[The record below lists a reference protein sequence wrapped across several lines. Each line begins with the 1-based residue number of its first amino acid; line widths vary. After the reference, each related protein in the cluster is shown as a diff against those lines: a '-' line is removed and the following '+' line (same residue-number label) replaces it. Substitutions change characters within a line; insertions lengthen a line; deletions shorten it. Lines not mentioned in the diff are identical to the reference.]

1 MQFERQPSGA
11 FGNVRRHR
19 SREPTAYTDRHAQAS
34 DSIRRHQQP
43 NRCGDRPCERDRW
56 TVSGTC
62 MNSVAWQPKRR
73 KLKPHRFKVGEHG
86 PIRAIQHGSKTK
98 FARIELR
105 TGAQANRATRLIAE
119 ENERRSDNKP
129 RHYPKRPFMKPAL
142 EANRS
147 RLPTF
152 WANSV
157 K

>member
-1 MQFERQPSGA
+1 
-11 FGNVRRHR
+11 
-19 SREPTAYTDRHAQAS
+19 
-34 DSIRRHQQP
+34 
-43 NRCGDRPCERDRW
+43 
-56 TVSGTC
+56 
-62 MNSVAWQPKRR
+62 
-73 KLKPHRFKVGEHG
+73 
-86 PIRAIQHGSKTK
+86 
-98 FARIELR
+98 
-105 TGAQANRATRLIAE
+105 LIVE